1 MASSKVVTAFRG
13 AEDSVKAVNRNTN
26 SKVNLFYCCWYMVV
40 VISVEQ
46 IAIDS
51 ISCRPHVHAGG
62 QLNSLYSGVVF
73 T

>member
-26 SKVNLFYCCWYMVV
+26 FTVNLFYCCWYMVV
-40 VISVEQ
+40 VSFEQ